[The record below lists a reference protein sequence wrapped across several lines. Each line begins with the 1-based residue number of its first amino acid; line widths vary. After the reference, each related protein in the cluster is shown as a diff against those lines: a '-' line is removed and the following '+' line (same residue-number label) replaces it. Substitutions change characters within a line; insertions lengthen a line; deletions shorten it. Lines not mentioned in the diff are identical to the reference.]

1 MQLEY
6 FYTQQ
11 ATGVID
17 IENIGN
23 VALSLTNDL
32 YHEYIAIISTE
43 FGVSEVL
50 LCGPFF
56 IDIENLPQK
65 TTLSYQR
72 LDFNEDKLFKILD
85 TFVNE
90 GKKCITQVTEIDFA
104 TAKETVFKLLNLP
117 SCFKI

>member
-11 ATGVID
+11 ATGVIE

-23 VALSLTNDL
+23 VALSLTNDT

-43 FGVSEVL
+43 FGVSEVI

-56 IDIENLPQK
+56 IDIEELPAK
-65 TTLSYQR
+65 VTLSYQR
-72 LDFNEDKLFKILD
+72 LDFNESKLFKILD
-85 TFVNE
+85 NFVND
-90 GKKCITQVTEIDFA
+90 GKKCITQVTEIDLA
-104 TAKETVFKLLNLP
+104 NAKETIFNLLNLP
-117 SCFKI
+117 SCLKI